1 MHSCT
6 KFEVSLCCL
15 MYFSLEIID
24 PIGQRTLLEVGQ
36 CLFHLYISLAL
47 SRVPGMHKTLN
58 RSILKNRIN
67 RFQNILNKWI
77 NNSLE
82 TTAYQQSII
91 ISSYQPFCLESP
103 PLNMSVRQYSTYFV
117 EFQCFFFLILK
128 ISVNFLKYMKSYEIL
143 QEYK

>member
-1 MHSCT
+1 MHSGT

-15 MYFSLEIID
+15 MYFSLEILD

-47 SRVPGMHKTLN
+47 SRVPRMHKTLN
-58 RSILKNRIN
+58 ISILKNRIN
-67 RFQNILNKWI
+67 RFQNILNKWK

-82 TTAYQQSII
+82 TTAYQQSMI

-103 PLNMSVRQYSTYFV
+103 PRNMSVTQYSRLLSFSG
-117 EFQCFFFLILK
+117 FFLILK